1 MEPIYVAGASPLH
14 RLHPLTKLAAFL
26 VAVVVAFVLPMLLV
40 QLLVLLCIA
49 ISATVAGVLWRVA
62 RLSLV
67 ILLPLLVSLFVI
79 QGLLFP
85 PTRTLALFVT
95 PWFTVWA
102 DGFVF
107 ASGVL
112 LRLLLLTWS
121 ILLLLMTTHPADLVT
136 ALGSIGM
143 PRSVGYVL
151 LVAIQLV
158 PDMSARATAILEV
171 QRSRGLNTDG
181 PVRRIRALV
190 PLIGPLIVGALVD
203 VEERAMALESRSF
216 TSSGPKTTLRL
227 LDDSGTQRA
236 ARVALLLLAVL
247 VVVARFT
254 VLRGLL

>member
-1 MEPIYVAGASPLH
+1 MQPIYVAGISLLH
-14 RLHPLTKLAAFL
+14 RLHPLTKLAGFL
-26 VAVVVAFVLPMLLV
+26 LVVMVAFVLPILAV
-40 QLLVLLCIA
+40 QLLVLFCIA
-49 ISATVAGVLWRVA
+49 ISAALAGVLWRVV

-85 PTRTLALFVT
+85 PTREMVLFAT
-95 PWFTVWA
+95 PQFTVWA

-107 ASGVL
+107 ASSVL

-121 ILLLLMTTHPADLVT
+121 VLLLLITTHPADLVT

-143 PRSVGYVL
+143 PRTVGYVL

-190 PLIGPLIVGALVD
+190 PLIGPLVVGALVD
-203 VEERAMALESRSF
+203 VEERAMALESRAF
-216 TSSGPKTTLRL
+216 TSSGPKTTLREL
-227 LDDSGTQRA
+227 ADSGAQRV
-236 ARVALLLLAVL
+236 ARVVLVLLAVM

-254 VLRGLL
+254 VLRGVL

>member
-1 MEPIYVAGASPLH
+1 MQPIYLAGDSLLH
-14 RLHPLTKLAAFL
+14 RLHPLTKLAGFL
-26 VAVVVAFVLPMLLV
+26 LVVVVAFVLPMLAV
-40 QLLVLLCIA
+40 QMLVLLCIA
-49 ISATVAGVLWRVA
+49 ISAALAGVLWRVI

-85 PTRTLALFVT
+85 PTREVMLFDA

-136 ALGSIGM
+136 ALGNIGM

-181 PVRRIRALV
+181 PVRRIRSLV

-216 TSSGPKTTLRL
+216 TSSGPKTTLRML
-227 LDDSGTQRA
+227 VDSGAQRV
-236 ARVALLLLAVL
+236 ARVVLLLL
-247 VVVARFT
+247 VVMVIVARFT
-254 VLRGLL
+254 VLRWLL